1 MGKANY
7 KGVADNFLKDNTK
20 KKKPAF
26 RYSEGE
32 INLIK
37 ATFSDNDELLMALK
51 KSMLQLELTEA
62 EEVAILNTFKG
73 KTELM
78 TVLRKFFT
86 PTLEDKNIDVHQM
99 TDMWSI
105 IEREINFRDRKVE
118 DAWPLLQVADK
129 TIKYI
134 NQQLDLLEGKV
145 FDVKTINF
153 KEMSELDANDPTSSY
168 INILTR
174 NLIFTRVEKVIMAI
188 YGMSLNKDE
197 SPEEMAKRF
206 EMNSNK

>member
-51 KSMLQLELTEA
+51 KSMLQLELTEV
-62 EEVAILNTFKG
+62 EEVACLNTFRG

-86 PTLEDKNIDVHQM
+86 PTLDDKNIDVHQM

-118 DAWPLLQVADK
+118 DAWPLLQVANNV
-129 TIKYI
+129 IEYI
-134 NQQLDLLEGKV
+134 NQQLNLLEG

-153 KEMSELDANDPTSSY
+153 KEMSELDANDPTGSY

-188 YGMSLNKDE
+188 YGMSLNKNE
-197 SPEEMAKRF
+197 TPEELAERLAL
-206 EMNSNK
+206 NSNK

>member
-1 MGKANY
+1 MAKANY
-7 KGVADNFLKDNTK
+7 KGVADNFLKDNVK

-26 RYSEGE
+26 RYSESE

-62 EEVAILNTFKG
+62 EEVAILNTFNG

-134 NQQLDLLEGKV
+134 NHQLDILEGKI
-145 FDVKTINF
+145 FDVTINF
-153 KEMSELDANDPTSSY
+153 KEMVNLDYNNPTDSY
-168 INILTR
+168 TSILTR

-188 YGMSLNKDE
+188 YGMSLNKNE
-197 SPEEMAKRF
+197 TPEELAERLAL
-206 EMNSNK
+206 NSNK

>member
-7 KGVADNFLKDNTK
+7 TGVADNFLKDNTK

-26 RYSEGE
+26 RYSESE

-37 ATFSDNDELLMALK
+37 TTFSDNDELLMALK

-118 DAWPLLQVADK
+118 DAWPHLVVADLV
-129 TIKYI
+129 IEYLN
-134 NQQLDLLEGKV
+134 NQLKVLSGESEGNR
-145 FDVKTINF
+145 ISF
-153 KEMSELDANDPTSSY
+153 KELTKLTPDNQLLSY
-168 INILTR
+168 TGVLAR

-188 YGMSLNKDE
+188 YGMSLNKNE
-197 SPEEMAKRF
+197 TPEELAERLAL
-206 EMNSNK
+206 NSNK

>member
-118 DAWPLLQVADK
+118 DAWPLLQVADLV
-129 TIKYI
+129 IEYLN
-134 NQQLDLLEGKV
+134 NQLKVLSGESEGNR
-145 FDVKTINF
+145 ISF
-153 KEMSELDANDPTSSY
+153 KELIKLTPDNQLLSY
-168 INILTR
+168 TGVLAR